1 MSKEK
6 IKKLFIHLLLFIAT
20 LFTTIHAGE
29 EWTHGKSI
37 WMSGY
42 TWNDF
47 WQGLHFAVP
56 FLLILTVHEF
66 GHYFTAIYHKVK
78 TTLPFYI
85 PFPPVP
91 LSIGTMGAVIRIK
104 ERVKTTI
111 QHFDI
116 GIAGPLAGFI
126 LAIGVIWYG
135 FENLPPKDYIF
146 DIHPEYEAYG
156 ENYEDLAYASEQF
169 DSIPSIK
176 LGQNLT
182 FLFFEEYVADPS
194 RVPDHREMMHY
205 PYLFAGFLAL
215 FFTALNLLPVGQ
227 LDGGHVLYGLFG
239 KRKHAKIARVI
250 FLIFLFYAGIGYI
263 TPFDKTEDLLLYAP
277 LYILFLYFTLS
288 RMFPSVKQ
296 NLMVAMIIF
305 VGQFLLVYLFPTAQ
319 GYAGWLLFA
328 FLVGR
333 IIGVYHP
340 GALVEQKLDLKR
352 RILGWIALIIFI
364 ISFSPAPLMLN

>member
-1 MSKEK
+1 MSKKK
-6 IKKLFIHLLLFIAT
+6 IKKISVHLLLFIAT

-37 WMSGY
+37 WMGDY
-42 TWNDF
+42 TWDDF
-47 WQGLHFAVP
+47 WQGLHFAIP

-78 TTLPFYI
+78 TTLPYYI

-104 ERVKTTI
+104 ERVKTTY

-116 GIAGPLAGFI
+116 GIAGPLAGFV

-146 DIHPEYEAYG
+146 DIHPEYEVYG
-156 ENYEDLAYASEQF
+156 ENYEEFAYTSEQF

-182 FLFFEEYVADPS
+182 FLFFENYVADAS
-194 RVPDHREMMHY
+194 RVPDHREMIHY

-239 KRKHAKIARVI
+239 RRRHAKIARVI
-250 FLIFLFYAGIGYI
+250 FLLFLFYAGIGYI

-288 RMFPSVKQ
+288 RMYRSVQQ

-305 VGQFLLVYLFPTAQ
+305 VGQFLLVYIFPAVQ

-328 FLVGR
+328 FIVGR
-333 IIGVYHP
+333 LIGIYHP
-340 GALVEQKLDLKR
+340 GALIEQKLDTKR

-364 ISFSPAPLMLN
+364 ISFSPAPLMLS